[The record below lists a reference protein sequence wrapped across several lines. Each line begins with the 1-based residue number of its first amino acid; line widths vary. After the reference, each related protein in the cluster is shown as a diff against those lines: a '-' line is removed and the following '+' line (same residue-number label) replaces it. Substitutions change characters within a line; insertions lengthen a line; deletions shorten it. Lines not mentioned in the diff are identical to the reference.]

1 MAKTKAVE
9 GVLPP
14 PSAVD
19 EDVTKWAVA
28 AAKPRKELRVLFPSL
43 SRETEQ

>member
-1 MAKTKAVE
+1 MAYTKAVE

-28 AAKPRKELRVLFPSL
+28 AAKPRKELLFPSL

>member
-1 MAKTKAVE
+1 MAYTKAVE

-19 EDVTKWAVA
+19 EDVTKWAVPVA
-28 AAKPRKELRVLFPSL
+28 AAKTRKGLPFQSL